1 MENEL
6 ETLVS
11 DIYDVCEQH
20 TAADVGL
27 RMQGGEPPD
36 VPLFCK
42 DWETCKAE
50 LVKLLQEWQAKHP
63 PVSNVIPNSTLELGL
78 PLVEF

>member
-6 ETLVS
+6 ETLAAN
-11 DIYDVCEQH
+11 IYDVCEQH
-20 TAADVGL
+20 TAADVPGPV
-27 RMQGGEPPD
+27 RGDPPD
-36 VPLFCK
+36 IRTFCTN
-42 DWETCKAE
+42 WEECKAE